1 MIAASRDRLWILV
14 FIFMISRLRA
24 LSSLLASLCFS
35 SSSVFCPVVA
45 LLHFAGVVK
54 VAGGER
60 DSKRERERDAKL
72 PPPSRGRRGHIFVFV
87 RAMNVNPPLFSQASV
102 RTGTALLEQKC
113 IVYFLSAAHRSA
125 RRRYYV
131 LRREPFRSRLLHHPE
146 IIAICRVLGAQ
157 SRGGFLPCT
166 FLHATAPPAKVTFL
180 SPNFLLRS
188 SKDRDTEKFTGEL
201 RRMLRRR
208 ADADVQKGARVG
220 P

>member
-1 MIAASRDRLWILV
+1 VDFGFYFYDFTVARALFS
-14 FIFMISRLRA
+14 SRL
-24 LSSLLASLCFS
+24 SLCFS
-35 SSSVFCPVVA
+35 SSSVFCPVVGA

-60 DSKRERERDAKL
+60 DSKRERERERERDAKL

-146 IIAICRVLGAQ
+146 IIAICHVLGAQ

>member
-1 MIAASRDRLWILV
+1 VCVIAASRDWLWILV

-24 LSSLLASLCFS
+24 LSSLLCFS
-35 SSSVFCPVVA
+35 SPSVFCPVVA

-60 DSKRERERDAKL
+60 EIAKERDAKL
-72 PPPSRGRRGHIFVFV
+72 PPPSRCRRGHIFVFV

-146 IIAICRVLGAQ
+146 IIAICRVLAA
-157 SRGGFLPCT
+157 RRAEAAFCLALFCT
-166 FLHATAPPAKVTFL
+166 PHRAVSKSHFSVAEL
-180 SPNFLLRS
+180 SASEQQRQI
-188 SKDRDTEKFTGEL
+188 EKFTGEL

>member
-1 MIAASRDRLWILV
+1 
-14 FIFMISRLRA
+14 
-24 LSSLLASLCFS
+24 
-35 SSSVFCPVVA
+35 
-45 LLHFAGVVK
+45 
-54 VAGGER
+54 
-60 DSKRERERDAKL
+60 L